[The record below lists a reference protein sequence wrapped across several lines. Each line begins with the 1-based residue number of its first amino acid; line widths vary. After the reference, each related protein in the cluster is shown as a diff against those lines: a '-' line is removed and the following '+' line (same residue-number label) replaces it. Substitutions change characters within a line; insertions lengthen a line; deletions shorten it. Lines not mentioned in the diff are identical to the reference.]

1 MLARRTQH
9 HHPSPPGPSSPA
21 ATDGAPLTQDS
32 VAAANCSPLGAE
44 IPPALDWWFGGS
56 AGATTSWSPERR
68 ASHQSSF
75 DILPTFWPPSFWKSA
90 STRGLT
96 RAFCYLLLIF
106 WIHFTFLQPGLSG
119 RCLSAHSPPS
129 TSVFWLGDVISEGC
143 SLSPCFPRLL
153 SPDLPMDSAARV
165 QSSSNW
171 YCTLSCSFRFQVEYP
186 TDMSHGYVP
195 QISHRYPIDIP

>member
-1 MLARRTQH
+1 MRFHSSDAMLSFFLMQLPSKKSQSISGKQNCELFAFRMLARRTQH
-9 HHPSPPGPSSPA
+9 HHPSPPSPSSPA

-32 VAAANCSPLGAE
+32 VAAANCSPLGAV

-106 WIHFTFLQPGLSG
+106 WIHFTFFATRPQWPVPIGSFSPVHFGFLTGGCYFG
-119 RCLSAHSPPS
+119 RLFAFPLFSPA
-129 TSVFWLGDVISEGC
+129 FE
-143 SLSPCFPRLL
+143 PR
-153 SPDLPMDSAARV
+153 
-165 QSSSNW
+165 SSDGFGR
-171 YCTLSCSFRFQVEYP
+171 TGPVL
-186 TDMSHGYVP
+186 
-195 QISHRYPIDIP
+195 